1 MEIRVDNVCTNGVL
15 CMVCAHNKCRGEIQ
29 RGTGLVELNGVEST
43 AVEHALEWVY
53 SQHSGHPATML
64 RGLDCVQ
71 RCHLLVAAEVL
82 GLVGLRA
89 LCIDLSLEMDGF

>member
-1 MEIRVDNVCTNGVL
+1 MA
-15 CMVCAHNKCRGEIQ
+15 CAHNKCRGEMQ
-29 RGTGLVELNGVEST
+29 RGVGLVELNGVEST

-53 SQHSGHPATML
+53 SQHPVTML

-71 RCHLLVAAEVL
+71 RSHLLVAAEVL